1 MAYWRRSIKILS
13 IMLLLEG
20 CSSPSVRAPVVD
32 AAPIPNYRIQRH
44 VVAPGETVYS
54 IAWRYDMDYHYLSKI
69 NDLGPGHH
77 IRPGQ
82 VLALSRGPQNKAV
95 AASRPSPPTPA
106 APPKTPAKTP
116 KPASVPAV
124 EPAPRLTNQT
134 PTASTTPDKVPHSE
148 EPRWAWPIDG
158 PVISNFSSNG
168 GLNKGIDIR
177 GKLGEPVLAAADGE
191 VVYSGSGLRGYGK
204 LLIVKHNEQYLS
216 AYAYNHELHAVE
228 GQRVRAGQKI
238 AEVGMY
244 NANTAKLHFE
254 IRYDGKPV
262 NPLDLLPE
270 R

>member
-1 MAYWRRSIKILS
+1 
-13 IMLLLEG
+13 MLLLG
-20 CSSPSVRAPVVD
+20 SCANPPVRAPVVD
-32 AAPIPNYRIQRH
+32 AAPIPSYRIQRH
-44 VVAPGETVYS
+44 VVAPGETLYS
-54 IAWRYDMDYHYLSKI
+54 IAWRYDMDYQNLSKI
-69 NDLGPGHH
+69 NGLGDGHS

-82 VLALSRGPQNKAV
+82 VLALSGSLPKQTAT
-95 AASRPSPPTPA
+95 APPPEPPKSTI
-106 APPKTPAKTP
+106 PPKTVVHTP
-116 KPASVPAV
+116 VTT
-124 EPAPRLTNQT
+124 PAPPPIAPGRLKNQT
-134 PTASTTPDKVPHSE
+134 PKVTGSLPESASAGNPV
-148 EPRWAWPIDG
+148 WAWPIDG
-158 PVISNFSSNG
+158 PVISNFSANG

-204 LLIVKHNEQYLS
+204 LLIVKHNENYLS

-238 AEVGMY
+238 AEVGKY

-262 NPLDLLPE
+262 NPLDYLPK